1 MKTKLTALLLLVAL
15 TFVLASCSFV
25 DKITGMFGGND
36 TTTAATTTEAPTVTT
51 TAAPSI
57 NDPLRTEP
65 AKVTTAAPQPSAP
78 ADPWSDIVK

>member
-15 TFVLASCSFV
+15 TFVLASCNFIS
-25 DKITGMFGGND
+25 GMFGGGD
-36 TTTAATTTEAPTVTT
+36 KTTTAATTTEAPTVTT

>member
-15 TFVLASCSFV
+15 TFVLASCSFF
-25 DKITGMFGGND
+25 TGMFGGD
-36 TTTAATTTEAPTVTT
+36 KTTTAATTTEAPTVTT

-57 NDPLRTEP
+57 DNPLRTEP